1 VLAAAEVEV
10 ASLVL
15 TLELR
20 QTGLLAELVVS
31 MRQGAAGLAVRGR
44 GLLEAR
50 RSVLLDTVAVEAR
63 VETMTTD
70 IVVLLAA
77 HQGVA
82 VVVVL
87 AGLA

>member
-1 VLAAAEVEV
+1 MAPILAPQG
-10 ASLVL
+10 LVGP
-15 TLELR
+15 EAR
-20 QTGLLAELVVS
+20 VVS

>member
-1 VLAAAEVEV
+1 
-10 ASLVL
+10 
-15 TLELR
+15 
-20 QTGLLAELVVS
+20 
-31 MRQGAAGLAVRGR
+31 
-44 GLLEAR
+44 
-50 RSVLLDTVAVEAR
+50 VLLDTVAVEAR